1 MAGHAHQSA
10 DGTFCCITLQGV
22 PVAIVMLSMEP
33 VAVAKA
39 KRLGRELSVKVE
51 LSSGGSSGSV
61 QLLDCEE
68 EYIFSWPSM
77 QLLAPLTPSCPVAF
91 KGKHIV
97 LPVSVACVS
106 SGWLCGIGG
115 GHRQDTVMTSTRRVN

>member
-1 MAGHAHQSA
+1 M
-10 DGTFCCITLQGV
+10 

-51 LSSGGSSGSV
+51 LSSGGSIGSV
-61 QLLDCEE
+61 HLLDCEE

-91 KGKHIV
+91 KGKRIV
-97 LPVSVACVS
+97 LPVSAACAS
-106 SGWLCGIGG
+106 SEWLCGIEG
-115 GHRQDTVMTSTRRVN
+115 GHCQDDMMTLTRTVN